1 MRSMFFRRLVLIG
14 AIFGFLGLSLPVFAI
29 MGEHGTSAKLHHE
42 KTKKVNQKIKS
53 EIFSEWKGETLVT
66 ESGEYCISPSVKVYD
81 YAHTRDGKQQ
91 YKHQPIVDLVYINH
105 KLKRV
110 IIRPC
115 E

>member
-1 MRSMFFRRLVLIG
+1 MRSMFFRRLVLTG
-14 AIFGFLGLSLPVFAI
+14 AIFGFLAFSLPAFAI
-29 MGEHGTSAKLHHE
+29 TGEPGTSPKLHHA
-42 KTKKVNQKIKS
+42 KTKKVNQQIRS

-66 ESGEYCISPSVKVYD
+66 ESGKYCISPSVKVYD

-91 YKHQPIVDLVYINH
+91 YEHQPIVDLVYINH